1 MKKRIFAM
9 LLVCALAAGLAPVRA
24 RAFGE
29 PREYQTMS
37 LNGYSPN
44 FIIKDDN
51 ALWGWGDELGTY
63 FYNDDPVKIMDNV
76 MAVSATSYR
85 GHALAIKTDG
95 TLWSWGDNF
104 GGELGDGTRQD
115 RSIPAKIMDSVVAAS
130 VGDEYSL
137 AIKADGTLWTWGENS
152 SGQLGDGTT
161 EMRCTPV
168 KIMEQVQSIRTH
180 SGNSYAI
187 KTDGSLWAWGAN
199 YASVLG
205 DGTDNQPRPFPV
217 KIMENVKEVVPGI
230 TSYAIKNDN
239 SLWGW
244 GWNANGEV
252 GDGTTED
259 RLFPVK
265 IMDDVVS
272 VSVAHNTVAVKT
284 DGTLWAWG
292 RDDIGDLYTSRKGQ
306 TPLLIMDQVVDA
318 HYDGIHV
325 LAIKA
330 DGSLWSWGEYEY
342 YSYILDSDT
351 PKKIMDDVICTCG
364 GYALKTDGSLWKI
377 AVKEDVWG
385 DEIRAPVK
393 IMDNVKLPKGTS
405 GITQTTLTEK
415 HYPGT
420 VQTVPS
426 TWAEAEVNNARD
438 NGLVPSELD
447 GNYTGNI
454 TRAEF
459 CNLGVKLVKS
469 LGKENRVFNKATVVL
484 DGKGFSDTDD
494 ENVITMCNAGVVNG
508 YTDGR
513 FGPNDPITREQAAV
527 MLARLARKLG
537 GDLRNGLEPQYRD
550 GLSIS
555 AWARE
560 DVAYI
565 SRCETAGHK
574 AVMGG
579 SNGYFSPKNYYTR
592 EQAFL
597 TFQRLYECATNTA
610 SGAGTSSGR
619 IEPENNM
626 EKGEQALAQRAVELV
641 QTLSDQ
647 AKAKEANPFLGQE
660 DQLEALKKTIHVT
673 STAGLNSDKDIPD
686 AVYYAFAGAI
696 YEAMEDSSIEKL
708 EYDGNKLVN
717 QIYDAVKNGL
727 LNGTKTV
734 AVTTGKGKNRTT
746 TSYTVTYR
754 ITALAGA
761 QTSEATVS
769 WNNGSKRVLLT
780 SADVAGTQKALANFC
795 AALAQLNKEAWN
807 EFLSCYFGNAFGLMG
822 FDIKKDDVKKA
833 LSVSEKVIKAIDD
846 PREADKFLAEAG
858 DELSQ
863 SVKDQLKSGWFDSEI
878 GKLVKECVPNGDK
891 IVEAAKV
898 YLKAREKYDAWT
910 SAVEARKNMDEVQ
923 KLYADFSGVL
933 SELDSILNEIA
944 P

>member
-9 LLVCALAAGLAPVRA
+9 LLVCALAVGLAPVRA
-24 RAFGE
+24 AGATQFAGGDGTAANPYQVATAEQLDAVRYDLSAHYLQLADIDLRGIEWLPIGYSALYSEE
-29 PREYQTMS
+29 PGTFEGSYDG
-37 LNGYSPN
+37 NGYSIN
-44 FIIKDDN
+44 NMTIEKTFTSADHANRETYLGLVTRNTGKIRNVSLKNCKISIEIGEDIELESLYLHVGGVVAYSGADRECALDKCLASGEITIKNLYGGRIGGIAGTAYGCKN
-51 ALWGWGDELGTY
+51 AVNYINIHVEGTDKY
-63 FYNDDPVKIMDNV
+63 C
-76 MAVSATSYR
+76 YR
-85 GHALAIKTDG
+85 GGDTCCGGIAGGGGRTENCINYG
-95 TLWSWGDNF
+95 TISASGHGYLEC
-104 GGELGDGTRQD
+104 GGIIGDGTPVKD
-115 RSIPAKIMDSVVAAS
+115 CTNCGDISGKVLLYTGWRSGSGHCLVGGIAGEAMGMADYSAAS
-130 VGDEYSL
+130 ISGCFNYGNVTASSVEKTSDYAGGIVGGMSFWDGNIVDCYNMGDRITAEYAGRISAGPFGSHSEGLYSL
-137 AIKADGTLWTWGENS
+137 DTTLVNGEIPTEEIGESYRNGQSLSLAEIKA
-152 SGQLGDGTT
+152 
-161 EMRCTPV
+161 R
-168 KIMEQVQSIRTH
+168 
-180 SGNSYAI
+180 
-187 KTDGSLWAWGAN
+187 
-199 YASVLG
+199 
-205 DGTDNQPRPFPV
+205 
-217 KIMENVKEVVPGI
+217 VPG
-230 TSYAIKNDN
+230 
-239 SLWGW
+239 
-244 GWNANGEV
+244 NGY
-252 GDGTTED
+252 
-259 RLFPVK
+259 
-265 IMDDVVS
+265 
-272 VSVAHNTVAVKT
+272 
-284 DGTLWAWG
+284 W
-292 RDDIGDLYTSRKGQ
+292 
-306 TPLLIMDQVVDA
+306 
-318 HYDGIHV
+318 
-325 LAIKA
+325 
-330 DGSLWSWGEYEY
+330 
-342 YSYILDSDT
+342 
-351 PKKIMDDVICTCG
+351 
-364 GYALKTDGSLWKI
+364 
-377 AVKEDVWG
+377 
-385 DEIRAPVK
+385 
-393 IMDNVKLPKGTS
+393 
-405 GITQTTLTEK
+405 
-415 HYPGT
+415 
-420 VQTVPS
+420 PS

-438 NGLVPSELD
+438 NGLIPAELD

-469 LGKENRVFNKATVVL
+469 LGKENQVFNKATVVL
-484 DGKGFSDTDD
+484 DGKRFSDTND
-494 ENVITMCNAGVVNG
+494 ENVIAMCNAGVVNG

-673 STAGLNSDKDIPD
+673 PTAGLNSDKDIPD

-754 ITALAGA
+754 ITTLAGA

-807 EFLSCYFGNAFGLMG
+807 EFLACYFGNAFGLMG

-898 YLKAREKYDAWT
+898 YLKVREKYDAWT

>member
-24 RAFGE
+24 GAYGMGKVGQG
-29 PREYQTMS
+29 QTIAS
-37 LNGYSPN
+37 GGSHYLV
-44 FIIKDDN
+44 IKEDGT
-51 ALWGWGDELGTY
+51 LWGWGLNDCGQLGVGITKY
-63 FYNDDPVKIMDNV
+63 QSTPVKIMDNV
-76 MAVSATSYR
+76 ASVSAASSSSM
-85 GHALAIKTDG
+85 AI
-95 TLWSWGDNF
+95 
-104 GGELGDGTRQD
+104 
-115 RSIPAKIMDSVVAAS
+115 
-130 VGDEYSL
+130 
-137 AIKADGTLWTWGENS
+137 
-152 SGQLGDGTT
+152 
-161 EMRCTPV
+161 
-168 KIMEQVQSIRTH
+168 
-180 SGNSYAI
+180 
-187 KTDGSLWAWGAN
+187 
-199 YASVLG
+199 
-205 DGTDNQPRPFPV
+205 
-217 KIMENVKEVVPGI
+217 
-230 TSYAIKNDN
+230 
-239 SLWGW
+239 
-244 GWNANGEV
+244 
-252 GDGTTED
+252 
-259 RLFPVK
+259 
-265 IMDDVVS
+265 
-272 VSVAHNTVAVKT
+272 KT

-292 RDDIGDLYTSRKGQ
+292 LNDYGRLGDGTIEDRYTPVKV
-306 TPLLIMDQVVDA
+306 MDNVAAVSLGGFGA
-318 HYDGIHV
+318 I
-325 LAIKA
+325 AIKTDGTLWVWGWNANDRLGIGRGGNVTLA
-330 DGSLWSWGEYEY
+330 DNTTCQTVPVKLMDNVVAVEASGYAYYAIKMDGTLWGWGW
-342 YSYILDSDT
+342 DSSGQMGDGTTKNNAT
-351 PKKIMDDVICTCG
+351 PVKFMDSVVALGVHRAIKTDGTLWAWGVNDCGQLGDGTTEDRFAPVKIMDNVAAVYDSLAVQTDG
-364 GYALKTDGSLWKI
+364 TLWVWGDMFYDPWDDTTEYYRHTPVKVMDNVVTVNGSLAVKLDGSLWKVRTSSEFI
-377 AVKEDVWG
+377 
-385 DEIRAPVK
+385 K

-420 VQTVPS
+420 VQTAPS
-426 TWAEAEVNNARD
+426 TWAEAEVNSARD

-673 STAGLNSDKDIPD
+673 PTAGLNSDKDIPD

-807 EFLSCYFGNAFGLMG
+807 EFLACYFGNAFGLMG

>member
-9 LLVCALAAGLAPVRA
+9 LLVCALAAGLVPTVALGATSNFEIDANGTLIKYNGPGGDVVIPDGVTGIGFSAFHSCEALASITIPSSVTFIGCHAFSYCSNLTSVTILKGLTRIEDNA
-24 RAFGE
+24 FLNCHSLTSITIPNGVTSIGKSAFGGC
-29 PREYQTMS
+29 YS
-37 LNGYSPN
+37 LTSVTIPDSVTSIGYAAFSACFDLTRVTIPASVTSIGRLA
-44 FIIKDDN
+44 FFQCTSLTSAGPIGGDYSIEF
-51 ALWGWGDELGTY
+51 GW
-63 FYNDDPVKIMDNV
+63 
-76 MAVSATSYR
+76 TSMIPP
-85 GHALAIKTDG
+85 LA
-95 TLWSWGDNF
+95 F
-104 GGELGDGTRQD
+104 GQCEGLTSV
-115 RSIPAKIMDSVVAAS
+115 SIPTGVISIGHEAFYCCNNLTKIYYEGTEAQW
-130 VGDEYSL
+130 E
-137 AIKADGTLWTWGENS
+137 AIDISAQNCDAFNS
-152 SGQLGDGTT
+152 AF
-161 EMRCTPV
+161 
-168 KIMEQVQSIRTH
+168 I
-180 SGNSYAI
+180 
-187 KTDGSLWAWGAN
+187 
-199 YASVLG
+199 
-205 DGTDNQPRPFPV
+205 
-217 KIMENVKEVVPGI
+217 
-230 TSYAIKNDN
+230 
-239 SLWGW
+239 
-244 GWNANGEV
+244 
-252 GDGTTED
+252 
-259 RLFPVK
+259 
-265 IMDDVVS
+265 
-272 VSVAHNTVAVKT
+272 
-284 DGTLWAWG
+284 
-292 RDDIGDLYTSRKGQ
+292 
-306 TPLLIMDQVVDA
+306 
-318 HYDGIHV
+318 HY
-325 LAIKA
+325 
-330 DGSLWSWGEYEY
+330 
-342 YSYILDSDT
+342 
-351 PKKIMDDVICTCG
+351 
-364 GYALKTDGSLWKI
+364 
-377 AVKEDVWG
+377 
-385 DEIRAPVK
+385 
-393 IMDNVKLPKGTS
+393 TS

-420 VQTVPS
+420 PQTVPS

-438 NGLVPSELD
+438 NGLIPAELD

-469 LGKENRVFNKATVVL
+469 LGKENLVFNKATVVL
-484 DGKGFSDTDD
+484 DGKRFSDTDD
-494 ENVITMCNAGVVNG
+494 ENVIAMCNAGVVNG

-673 STAGLNSDKDIPD
+673 PTAGLNSDKDIPD

-780 SADVAGTQKALANFC
+780 SADVTGTQKALANFC

>member
-24 RAFGE
+24 RAYGMGKVGQG
-29 PREYQTMS
+29 QTLSSVSYS
-37 LNGYSPN
+37 LV
-44 FIIKDDN
+44 IKEDGSLW
-51 ALWGWGDELGTY
+51 AWGWNAYGQLGDGTTE
-63 FYNDDPVKIMDNV
+63 NRHTPVKVMDNV
-76 MAVSATSYR
+76 AVVCAGG
-85 GHALAIKTDG
+85 GHPLVIKTDGTLWAWGRNRCGQLGDGTTEDRHTPVKVMDNVAAVCAGGDHSLAIKTDG
-95 TLWSWGDNF
+95 TLWAWGDNKN
-104 GGELGDGTRQD
+104 GQLGDGTTEERHT
-115 RSIPAKIMDSVVAAS
+115 PVKVMDNVAA
-130 VGDEYSL
+130 VGAGSDHSL
-137 AIKADGTLWTWGENS
+137 AIKADGTLWAWGDNKI
-152 SGQLGDGTT
+152 GQLGDGTT
-161 EMRCTPV
+161 EERRTPV
-168 KIMEQVQSIRTH
+168 KVMENVAAVGTGDYH
-180 SGNSYAI
+180 SFAI
-187 KTDGSLWAWGAN
+187 KNDKTLWAWGWNADGQ
-199 YASVLG
+199 LG
-205 DGTDNQPRPFPV
+205 DGTQKTRYTPV
-217 KIMENVKEVVPGI
+217 KVMDNVVAVEGDLYSSMAIQADGTLWACGLNVNGHLGDGTTEDRRTPVKVMDNVVMANRGGECFVAVQVDG
-230 TSYAIKNDN
+230 T
-239 SLWGW
+239 LWTW
-244 GWNANGEV
+244 GYGGDGRL

-259 RLFPVK
+259 RL
-265 IMDDVVS
+265 
-272 VSVAHNTVAVKT
+272 T
-284 DGTLWAWG
+284 
-292 RDDIGDLYTSRKGQ
+292 
-306 TPLLIMDQVVDA
+306 
-318 HYDGIHV
+318 
-325 LAIKA
+325 
-330 DGSLWSWGEYEY
+330 
-342 YSYILDSDT
+342 
-351 PKKIMDDVICTCG
+351 
-364 GYALKTDGSLWKI
+364 
-377 AVKEDVWG
+377 
-385 DEIRAPVK
+385 PVK

-405 GITQTTLTEK
+405 GITPTTLTGK

-673 STAGLNSDKDIPD
+673 PTAGLNSDKDIPD

-807 EFLSCYFGNAFGLMG
+807 EFLACYFGNAFGLMG